1 MIGYDILKDI
11 PTYFN
16 WNKIEPVLKGW
27 SEDRKFYIED
37 NLGEKFLLKLFDL
50 SKYEAKRLEY
60 NYIKKVAALGINAS
74 KPVEFG
80 INSNN
85 GYVYSLFTWVE
96 GEEAELVLPKYN
108 EKEQYNIGLRAGEI
122 LKKIHTINDYNCE
135 KEWSEKYKQKI
146 YKKIDQYD
154 NSPIKFDNDSAFI
167 KYIKENIAYLNNRP
181 QTFHHGD
188 YHAGNLIVSIKRD
201 VGVIDFNR
209 MDFGDP
215 WEEFNRCVFSCRVS
229 IPFVIGQIH
238 GYFDFN
244 VPDEF
249 FRLMALYIA
258 TNTISS
264 IPWAIPFGE
273 SEIKYMMDNAKKVF
287 EWYDGFKTYIPLW
300 YREYYFKL

>member
-1 MIGYDILKDI
+1 M
-11 PTYFN
+11 YFN
-16 WNKIEPVLKGW
+16 WSKIEPVLKGW
-27 SEDRKFYIED
+27 SEDKKFYIED
-37 NLGEKFLLKLFDL
+37 NLGENFLLKLSDL
-50 SKYEAKRLEY
+50 SKYEVKRLEY
-60 NYIKKVAALGINAS
+60 NYIKKVAALGITTS
-74 KPVEFG
+74 KPVDFG
-80 INSNN
+80 ISSNN

-96 GEEAELVLPKYN
+96 GEEAELVLSKYS
-108 EKEQYNIGLRAGEI
+108 EKEQYNIGLRAGNI
-122 LKKIHTINDYNCE
+122 LQKIHTINDYNCE

-146 YKKIDQYD
+146 YKKIEQYG
-154 NSPIKFDNDSAFI
+154 NSPIKFENDSAFI
-167 KYIKENIAYLNNRP
+167 NYIKENISYLDNRP
-181 QTFHHGD
+181 QTFLHGD
-188 YHAGNLIVSIKRD
+188 YHVGNLIISPKRD

-209 MDFGDP
+209 MDIGDP

-238 GYFDFN
+238 GYFDCN

-273 SEIKYMMDNAKKVF
+273 VEIKYMMDNAKKVF

-300 YREYYFKL
+300 YREY